1 MDIWKKTRNF
11 NRELYDNMD
20 QFYEHL
26 QGQKHIEYR
35 PGQDTMS
42 YDILE
47 ILSNK
52 EVLVIE
58 AGVGIGKSWA
68 YLIPLIYASKHHENF
83 RGFLISTSSIALEEQ
98 LKHEVAR
105 VSEML
110 DIDVDV
116 VVAKGKN
123 NYICQKRLEKFLKYN
138 NKKQQY
144 QYLKEIFED
153 GAVDKRDYNV
163 PQEIWKKIN
172 VDNVNCTSCLY
183 KNNCQYKITRKQ
195 WKKSS
200 NIICNHDL
208 LVEILKRDSEDKL
221 VQDPSILIVDE
232 AHALSEK
239 ILNSYKK
246 NISKTSFESLIYNIY
261 SQIDETVEDNFPII
275 ELMNTVFRM
284 ISTKAK
290 KEYKAH
296 AKEEVDIL
304 DSESSGFTCTPM
316 IKQTIID
323 LLRQLDDLEL
333 YARNYPS
340 SDRRLLEQVS
350 SLKEIRLVFCDL
362 ISPSPKNI
370 YWVNF
375 LPNTKEHIELNY
387 VSKNISELSRR
398 LLSNPNYGKVFTS
411 AILTTGKNNY
421 SYFMK
426 DLGLDQMIGTPIF
439 QEFSQPS
446 PYNYDE
452 NALLYCALDG
462 VSPKSQD
469 RTLYLDSLAS
479 KVDRLIKIT
488 HGRSLVLFTSKQDM
502 REVYRRL
509 QTKQY
514 DFKLLVQEDGTSAEK
529 LKREFKRDA
538 TSTLLATGTFWEGI
552 DVKGEALEQVIITKL
567 PFPVVEPIIE
577 EKASHYRD
585 GFKEVYVPEMLL
597 KLKQGAG
604 RLIRSST
611 DKGVVSILDSRI
623 KDYGKDILSSLP
635 FHNVTYSI
643 DDVDTFARDVLQH
656 GPNEAGFQNQKK
668 L

>member
-1 MDIWKKTRNF
+1 
-11 NRELYDNMD
+11 
-20 QFYEHL
+20 
-26 QGQKHIEYR
+26 
-35 PGQDTMS
+35 
-42 YDILE
+42 
-47 ILSNK
+47 
-52 EVLVIE
+52 
-58 AGVGIGKSWA
+58 
-68 YLIPLIYASKHHENF
+68 
-83 RGFLISTSSIALEEQ
+83 
-98 LKHEVAR
+98 
-105 VSEML
+105 
-110 DIDVDV
+110 
-116 VVAKGKN
+116 
-123 NYICQKRLEKFLKYN
+123 
-138 NKKQQY
+138 
-144 QYLKEIFED
+144 
-153 GAVDKRDYNV
+153 
-163 PQEIWKKIN
+163 
-172 VDNVNCTSCLY
+172 
-183 KNNCQYKITRKQ
+183 
-195 WKKSS
+195 
-200 NIICNHDL
+200 
-208 LVEILKRDSEDKL
+208 
-221 VQDPSILIVDE
+221 
-232 AHALSEK
+232 
-239 ILNSYKK
+239 
-246 NISKTSFESLIYNIY
+246 
-261 SQIDETVEDNFPII
+261 
-275 ELMNTVFRM
+275 
-284 ISTKAK
+284 
-290 KEYKAH
+290 
-296 AKEEVDIL
+296 
-304 DSESSGFTCTPM
+304 
-316 IKQTIID
+316 
-323 LLRQLDDLEL
+323 
-333 YARNYPS
+333 
-340 SDRRLLEQVS
+340 
-350 SLKEIRLVFCDL
+350 
-362 ISPSPKNI
+362 
-370 YWVNF
+370 
-375 LPNTKEHIELNY
+375 
-387 VSKNISELSRR
+387 
-398 LLSNPNYGKVFTS
+398 
-411 AILTTGKNNY
+411 
-421 SYFMK
+421 MK